1 MILQSV
7 HLPGVW
13 PVELLQEWHIS
24 QEQLLNKT
32 WQLVQKIP
40 RVNKMLNCTNN
51 ILFELWVIES
61 DRIINIGHMGP

>member
-24 QEQLLNKT
+24 QEQLLNKR